1 LALATLRRIVGLLRP
16 YWGRTLV
23 GFAIGLAMMGIT
35 TLLPLVT
42 RTIIDQ
48 GLTRRVPGVLTRE
61 IALLLGLAVLR
72 WIFGG
77 VRRDLSGRIG
87 TDVEYD
93 LRNRLTRHLLALEA
107 GWHDQTQTGQLLSR
121 ATSDVR
127 SVRYFLSWG
136 LVFSV
141 LNLFTFG
148 IAAVQM
154 WTLSTQLTLVTLALA
169 PPLVYGALRFNRRLH
184 RVYWRVQQKE
194 GDLTTVV
201 EENAAGV
208 RVVKA
213 FGREDHE
220 VARLQVQAGGL
231 LAENL
236 TAARLRAF
244 YTPLLATLP
253 QVSMAIILWYGG
265 RLVVDGRITLGTLVA
280 FNSYVAMLVWPLQSL
295 GMLFGF
301 AQRAAASAE
310 RVFEILDRP
319 PGIADRAGATPLAP
333 PPAGSRGARVR
344 FDDVSFRYGETG
356 RPSLVDVTLE
366 IEPGERVALVG
377 GTGSGKSTLAA
388 LIPRL
393 YQPSAGRVLLD
404 GQDVAGLTLES
415 LRGAVAVV
423 HQEPELFSAT
433 LRDNVA
439 FGRPDAGD
447 EQVLEALKA
456 AAALDVVEAL
466 PERLDAVVGEQGYTL
481 SGGQRQRV
489 ALARALLAAP
499 RLLILDDALS
509 HVDVATEAEI
519 LNGLGRAIGDAT
531 VLLVANRLASLRLA
545 DRIVLL
551 DRGRVVAQ
559 GDHEELASRE
569 PRYRAVL
576 TSAGPDVD
584 ELADEVAS

>member
-1 LALATLRRIVGLLRP
+1 MAFALGL
-16 YWGRTLV
+16 G
-23 GFAIGLAMMGIT
+23 MMGIT
-35 TLLPLVT
+35 TVLPLVT

-72 WIFGG
+72 WVFGG
-77 VRRDLSGRIG
+77 LRRDVSGRVG

-93 LRNRLTRHLLALEA
+93 LRNRLVRHLLSLEPA
-107 GWHDQTQTGQLLSR
+107 WHDQTQTGQLLSR

-141 LNLFTFG
+141 LNLFTFA

-154 WTLSTQLTLVTLALA
+154 WTLSIRLTLITLALA
-169 PPLVYGALRFNRRLH
+169 PPLVYGAMRFNRHLH

-213 FGREDHE
+213 FGRERQE
-220 VARLQVQAGGL
+220 VAKLQHEAGGL
-231 LAENL
+231 LDENL
-236 TAARLRAF
+236 AAARLRAF
-244 YTPLLATLP
+244 YTPLLAALP
-253 QVSMAIILWYGG
+253 QLSMAIILWYGA
-265 RLVVDGRITLGTLVA
+265 RLVTSGGITLGTLVA
-280 FNSYVAMLVWPLQSL
+280 FNSYVVMLVWPLQSL

-319 PGIADRAGATPLAP
+319 PGIADRPGARTLAD
-333 PPAGSRGARVR
+333 PPATGSAERGARVR
-344 FDDVSFRYGETG
+344 FDDVSFRYGESG
-356 RPSLVDVTLE
+356 RPSLVNVTLE
-366 IEPGERVALVG
+366 IRPGERVALVG

-423 HQEPELFSAT
+423 NQEPELFSAT
-433 LRDNVA
+433 LRENVA

-447 EQVLEALKA
+447 DQVLTALGA
-456 AAALDVVEAL
+456 AAALDVVSSL
-466 PERLDAVVGEQGYTL
+466 PEGLDAVVGEQGYTL

-499 RLLILDDALS
+499 RVLILDDALS
-509 HVDVATEAEI
+509 HVDVATEAAI
-519 LNGLGRAIGDAT
+519 LDGLAGALGDAT
-531 VLLVANRLASLRLA
+531 VLLVANRRASLRLA

-559 GDHEELASRE
+559 GDHEDLAARE

-576 TSAGPDVD
+576 TSAGPNVD

>member
-1 LALATLRRIVGLLRP
+1 VRALLA
-16 YWGRTLV
+16 
-23 GFAIGLAMMGIT
+23 FALGLAMMGIT

-48 GLTRRVPGVLTRE
+48 GLTRRVPGVLPRE

-77 VRRDLSGRIG
+77 LRRDVSGRVG

-93 LRNRLTRHLLALEA
+93 LRARLTRHLLALEPA
-107 GWHDQTQTGQLLSR
+107 WHDQTQTGQLLSR

-141 LNLFTFG
+141 LNLFTFA
-148 IAAVQM
+148 IAAAQM
-154 WTLSTQLTLVTLALA
+154 WTLSLRLTLVTLALA

-213 FGREDHE
+213 FGREAQE
-220 VARLQVQAGGL
+220 VAKLRRQAGGL
-231 LAENL
+231 LDENL

-244 YTPLLATLP
+244 YTPLLAALP
-253 QVSMAIILWYGG
+253 QVSMAVILWYGG
-265 RLVVDGRITLGTLVA
+265 RLAIDGQISLGTLVA
-280 FNSYVAMLVWPLQSL
+280 FNSYVVMLVWPLQSL

-301 AQRAAASAE
+301 AQRATASAE

-319 PGIADRAGATPLAP
+319 PGIADRPGATPLLRP
-333 PPAGSRGARVR
+333 TAGGRRGARVR
-344 FDDVSFRYGETG
+344 FEDVSFRYGETG
-356 RPSLVDVTLE
+356 RPSLVNVTLE

-388 LIPRL
+388 LISRL
-393 YQPSAGRVLLD
+393 YQPSTGRVLLD
-404 GQDVAGLTLES
+404 GRDVAGLTLES

-433 LRDNVA
+433 LRENVA
-439 FGRPDAGD
+439 FGRPDAD
-447 EQVLEALKA
+447 DAQLLAALEA
-456 AAALDVVEAL
+456 AAALDVVAGL
-466 PERLDAVVGEQGYTL
+466 PEGLDAVVGEQGYTL

-499 RLLILDDALS
+499 RVLILDDALS
-509 HVDVATEAEI
+509 HVDVATEAAI
-519 LNGLGRAIGDAT
+519 LDGLGRDLGDAT
-531 VLLVANRLASLRLA
+531 VLLVANRRASLRLA

-551 DRGRVVAQ
+551 DRGRIVAQ
-559 GDHEELASRE
+559 GDHDDLASRE

-576 TSAGPDVD
+576 TSAGPDID
-584 ELADEVAS
+584 ELAEEVAS

>member
-1 LALATLRRIVGLLRP
+1 VRAVVAFALGL
-16 YWGRTLV
+16 G
-23 GFAIGLAMMGIT
+23 MMGIT

-72 WIFGG
+72 WVFGG
-77 VRRDLSGRIG
+77 FRRDISGRVG

-93 LRNRLTRHLLALEA
+93 LRNRLSRHLLALEA
-107 GWHDQTQTGQLLSR
+107 AWHDQTQTGQLLSR

-154 WTLSTQLTLVTLALA
+154 WTLSTRLTLITLALA

-213 FGREDHE
+213 FGRERQE
-220 VARLQVQAGGL
+220 VAKLRREAGSL
-231 LAENL
+231 LDENL

-244 YTPLLATLP
+244 YTPLLAALP
-253 QVSMAIILWYGG
+253 QVSMAVILWYGG
-265 RLVVDGRITLGTLVA
+265 RLVVDGGITLGTLVA
-280 FNSYVAMLVWPLQSL
+280 FNSYVVMLVWPLQSL

-319 PGIADRAGATPLAP
+319 PGIADRPGATRLAG
-333 PPAGSRGARVR
+333 PPAAGVAARGARVR
-344 FDDVSFRYGETG
+344 FDDVSFRYGESG
-356 RPSLVDVTLE
+356 RPSLVNVTLE

-404 GQDVAGLTLES
+404 GQDVGGLTLES

-423 HQEPELFSAT
+423 NQEPELFSAT

-447 EQVLEALKA
+447 DQVLAALGA
-456 AAALDVVEAL
+456 AAALDVVDGL
-466 PERLDAVVGEQGYTL
+466 PEGLDAVVGEQGYTL

-499 RLLILDDALS
+499 RVLILDDALS
-509 HVDVATEAEI
+509 HVDVATEAAI
-519 LNGLGRAIGDAT
+519 LDGLGGALGDAT
-531 VLLVANRLASLRLA
+531 VLLVANRRASLRLA

-559 GDHEELASRE
+559 GDHEELARSE

-584 ELADEVAS
+584 ELADEVAAS

>member
-1 LALATLRRIVGLLRP
+1 MVAFALGL
-16 YWGRTLV
+16 GM
-23 GFAIGLAMMGIT
+23 IGIT

-61 IALLLGLAVLR
+61 IFLLLGLAVLR
-72 WIFGG
+72 WVFSTL
-77 VRRDLSGRIG
+77 RRDVSGRVG

-93 LRNRLTRHLLALEA
+93 LRNRLTGHLLSLEPA
-107 GWHDQTQTGQLLSR
+107 WHDQTQTGQLLSR

-154 WTLSTQLTLVTLALA
+154 WTLSTRLTLITLALA
-169 PPLVYGALRFNRRLH
+169 PPLVYGAMRFNRRLH

-213 FGREDHE
+213 FGRERQE
-220 VARLQVQAGGL
+220 VDKLRREAGSL
-231 LAENL
+231 LDENL

-244 YTPLLATLP
+244 YTPLLAALP
-253 QVSMAIILWYGG
+253 QLSVAVILWYGS
-265 RLVVDGRITLGTLVA
+265 RLVVNGDITLGTLVA
-280 FNSYVAMLVWPLQSL
+280 FNSYVVMLVWPLQSL

-319 PGIADRAGATPLAP
+319 PGIADR
-333 PPAGSRGARVR
+333 
-344 FDDVSFRYGETG
+344 
-356 RPSLVDVTLE
+356 
-366 IEPGERVALVG
+366 PGERVALVG

-423 HQEPELFSAT
+423 NQEPELFSAT

-439 FGRPDAGD
+439 FARPDAD
-447 EQVLEALKA
+447 DDQVLAALEW
-456 AAALDVVEAL
+456 AAALDVVASL
-466 PERLDAVVGEQGYTL
+466 PEGLDAIVGEQGYTL

-499 RLLILDDALS
+499 RVLILDDALS
-509 HVDVATEAEI
+509 HVDIATEAAI
-519 LNGLGRAIGDAT
+519 LDGLSAALGDAT
-531 VLLVANRLASLRLA
+531 VLLVANRRASLRLA

-559 GDHEELASRE
+559 GDHEDLATRE

-576 TSAGPDVD
+576 TSAAPDVD

>member
-1 LALATLRRIVGLLRP
+1 VRALVAFALGL
-16 YWGRTLV
+16 G
-23 GFAIGLAMMGIT
+23 MMGIT

-42 RTIIDQ
+42 RTIIDE

-72 WIFGG
+72 WAFGAL
-77 VRRDLSGRIG
+77 RRDVSGRVG

-93 LRNRLTRHLLALEA
+93 LRNRLTRHLLSLEPA
-107 GWHDQTQTGQLLSR
+107 WHDQTQTGQLLSR

-148 IAAVQM
+148 IAAAQM
-154 WTLSTQLTLVTLALA
+154 WTLSARLTLVTLALA
-169 PPLVYGALRFNRRLH
+169 PPLVYGAIRFNRRLH

-213 FGREDHE
+213 FGRERQE
-220 VARLQVQAGGL
+220 VAKLQREAGGL
-231 LAENL
+231 LDENL

-244 YTPLLATLP
+244 YTPLLAALP
-253 QVSMAIILWYGG
+253 QLSMAIILWYGG
-265 RLVVDGRITLGTLVA
+265 RLVVDGHITLGTLVA
-280 FNSYVAMLVWPLQSL
+280 FNSYVVMLVWPLQSL

-301 AQRAAASAE
+301 AQRATASAE

-319 PGIADRAGATPLAP
+319 PGIADRRDATPLAS
-333 PPAGSRGARVR
+333 PPAESGLRGARLR

-356 RPSLVDVTLE
+356 RASLLNVTLE
-366 IEPGERVALVG
+366 IRPGERVALVG

-393 YQPSAGRVLLD
+393 YQPSAGRVLID

-433 LRDNVA
+433 LRENVA
-439 FGRPDAGD
+439 FGRPDAD
-447 EQVLEALKA
+447 DDQVMAALEA
-456 AAALDVVEAL
+456 AAALDVVASL
-466 PERLDAVVGEQGYTL
+466 PEGLDAVVGEQGYTL

-489 ALARALLAAP
+489 ALARALLADP
-499 RLLILDDALS
+499 RVLILDDALS
-509 HVDVATEAEI
+509 HVDVATEAAI
-519 LNGLGRAIGDAT
+519 LDGLATALGDAT
-531 VLLVANRLASLRLA
+531 VLLVANRRASLRLA

>member
-1 LALATLRRIVGLLRP
+1 
-16 YWGRTLV
+16 
-23 GFAIGLAMMGIT
+23 MMGIT
-35 TLLPLVT
+35 TVLPLVT
-42 RTIIDQ
+42 RTVIDQ
-48 GLTRRVPGVLTRE
+48 GLTRRIPGVLTRE

-72 WIFGG
+72 WVFGG
-77 VRRDLSGRIG
+77 LRRDISGRVG

-93 LRNRLTRHLLALEA
+93 LRTRLTRHLLALEPA
-107 GWHDQTQTGQLLSR
+107 WHDQTQTGQLLSR

-141 LNLFTFG
+141 LNLVTFG

-154 WTLSTQLTLVTLALA
+154 WTLSTRLTLVTLALA

-213 FGREDHE
+213 FGRERQELDK
-220 VARLQVQAGGL
+220 LQREAGGL
-231 LAENL
+231 LDENL

-244 YTPLLATLP
+244 YTPLLAALP

-265 RLVVDGRITLGTLVA
+265 RLVVSDAITLGTLVA
-280 FNSYVAMLVWPLQSL
+280 FNSYVVMLVWPLQSL

-310 RVFEILDRP
+310 RVFEILDHP
-319 PGIADRAGATPLAP
+319 PGIADRPGAIPLADQ
-333 PPAGSRGARVR
+333 PATGPIPRGARVR
-344 FDDVSFRYGETG
+344 FDDVSFRYGESG
-356 RPSLVDVTLE
+356 RPSLLNVNLE
-366 IEPGERVALVG
+366 IQPGERVALVG

-404 GQDVAGLTLES
+404 EQDVAGLTLES

-423 HQEPELFSAT
+423 NQEPELFSAT
-433 LRDNVA
+433 LRENVA
-439 FGRPDAGD
+439 FARPDAD
-447 EQVLEALKA
+447 DDQVLAALDW
-456 AAALDVVEAL
+456 AAALDVVTSL
-466 PERLDAVVGEQGYTL
+466 PEGLDAVVGEQGYTL

-499 RLLILDDALS
+499 RVLILDDALS
-509 HVDVATEAEI
+509 HVDVATEAAI
-519 LNGLGRAIGDAT
+519 LDGLAAALGDAT
-531 VLLVANRLASLRLA
+531 VLLVANRRASLRLA

-559 GDHEELASRE
+559 GNHEDLASRE

-576 TSAGPDVD
+576 TSSGPDID

>member
-1 LALATLRRIVGLLRP
+1 VRAAVAFALGL
-16 YWGRTLV
+16 G
-23 GFAIGLAMMGIT
+23 MMGIT

-48 GLTRRVPGVLTRE
+48 GLTRRVPGVLPRE

-72 WIFGG
+72 WLFGG
-77 VRRDLSGRIG
+77 LRRDISGRVG

-93 LRNRLTRHLLALEA
+93 LRNRLARHLLSLEPA
-107 GWHDQTQTGQLLSR
+107 WHDQTQTGQLLSR

-141 LNLFTFG
+141 LNVFTFG

-154 WTLSTQLTLVTLALA
+154 WSLSVRLTLITLALA
-169 PPLVYGALRFNRRLH
+169 PPLVYGAMRFNRRLH

-213 FGREDHE
+213 FGRERQQVDKLGRE
-220 VARLQVQAGGL
+220 ARGL
-231 LAENL
+231 LDENL
-236 TAARLRAF
+236 GAARLRAF
-244 YTPLLATLP
+244 YTPLLAALP
-253 QVSMAIILWYGG
+253 QLSMAVILWYGG
-265 RLVVDGRITLGTLVA
+265 RLVVDGGITLGTLVA
-280 FNSYVAMLVWPLQSL
+280 FNSYVVMLVWPLQSL

-319 PGIADRAGATPLAP
+319 PGIADRPGAATLAE
-333 PPAGSRGARVR
+333 PPAGRRYGPRGARVR
-344 FDDVSFRYGETG
+344 FDDVSFRYGESG
-356 RPSLVDVTLE
+356 RPSLVNVSLE
-366 IEPGERVALVG
+366 IRPGERVALVG

-423 HQEPELFSAT
+423 SQEPELFSAT
-433 LRDNVA
+433 LRENVA
-439 FGRPDAGD
+439 FGRPDADD
-447 EQVLEALKA
+447 EQVLAALEW
-456 AAALDVVEAL
+456 AAALDVVESL
-466 PERLDAVVGEQGYTL
+466 PEGLDTVVGEQGYTL

-499 RLLILDDALS
+499 RVLILDDALS
-509 HVDVATEAEI
+509 HVDVATEAAI
-519 LNGLGRAIGDAT
+519 LDGLGGALGDAT
-531 VLLVANRLASLRLA
+531 VLLVANRRASLRLA

-559 GDHEELASRE
+559 GDHEELAARE